1 MWFSGRG
8 DDVLT
13 AGLEDLSGLS
23 NLNYSMITR
32 FLCYLLPLFQ
42 TTTSPSNGS
51 FHPKFIPSLL

>member
-23 NLNYSMITR
+23 NLNDSMI
-32 FLCYLLPLFQ
+32 P
-42 TTTSPSNGS
+42 
-51 FHPKFIPSLL
+51 